1 MQPIREDG
9 WLNQC
14 TLSHLEAQIILELWI
29 RRTRT
34 PNPTPEDVIQR
45 TQIYT
50 KKWHRGKNNYKNTEI
65 EFRRETSKL
74 TGFCVFFITTPK
86 CTYTSTPV
94 HSHPRAERKLLSHYL
109 LLFSSLCIKSIIFSN
124 LIARSDKLV
133 HYRINWL
140 LVISLVWGV

>member
-1 MQPIREDG
+1 MHTFPPGSSNNSR
-9 WLNQC
+9 
-14 TLSHLEAQIILELWI
+14 TLDRKNKNPKSYPRGYNSKNTNLYQKMAQG
-29 RRTRT
+29 
-34 PNPTPEDVIQR
+34 
-45 TQIYT
+45 
-50 KKWHRGKNNYKNTEI
+50 KKNYKNTEI

-140 LVISLVWGV
+140 LVISLV